1 MVLVVGVQAVWR
13 SARAARRRASEL
25 AVYAAAQAEEMA
37 ILAEHLNRNGFELRN
52 TSQSLFPKIRQWQA
66 VLGSPIVLAAMPWAL
81 RRLFGRP
88 LRRR

>member
-1 MVLVVGVQAVWR
+1 MVGVQAVWR
-13 SARAARRRASEL
+13 SARVARRRASEL
-25 AVYAAAQAEEMA
+25 AVYAAVEAEEMA

-66 VLGSPIVLAAMPWAL
+66 VLSSPAVLAAMPWVL